1 MHSRTAHC
9 ESCERETLQAKV
21 FAISAGQLL
30 WRCSEC
36 QKPVERAFQ
45 SGRTAST
52 ANARLN
58 AARL

>member
-9 ESCERETLQAKV
+9 DRCERDTLQAKV

-45 SGRTAST
+45 SERPAST
-52 ANARLN
+52 ASARLN
-58 AARL
+58 AARI

>member
-9 ESCERETLQAKV
+9 DHCERDTLQAKV

-36 QKPVERAFQ
+36 RKPVERAFQ
-45 SGRTAST
+45 SGSSAST
-52 ANARLN
+52 VSARLN